1 MNWYYLPTSYV
12 LARQPRHGRVQAPV
26 ARHYLPALEVK
37 LASPVIRGFAARFL
51 QYQTPGRYVPRPDAA
66 LVVTVQPPQGYIRD
80 FRRAEAAVAFP
91 NYELPLTQGNELGS
105 HLVRAPK
112 STYESDE

>member
-66 LVVTVQPPQGYIRD
+66 LVVAVQPPRGYIAKIERGGLWSW
-80 FRRAEAAVAFP
+80 P
-91 NYELPLTQGNELGS
+91 Q
-105 HLVRAPK
+105 APRNAHTSPEVK
-112 STYESDE
+112 ITG